1 MLLTFWTWY
10 MSLSKIIK
18 LSQTVWE
25 LWPAQ
30 DFGIRGD
37 KYIMKVRKWEY
48 SWTRHAYWSLSM
60 LYQILSKY
68 FKQHT
73 QEFSL
78 EIHSGEVTRKQPQQR
93 LSLLHVT
100 HLLVV
105 TNASTKYYQN
115 MSKGIKVM
123 ECTRFWLQGRYLHN
137 EEESESC
144 LSCTWHAYWSSSSS
158 LPNIIIL
165 SQTVWELWPAQ
176 DFSFRGD
183 NYIMKK
189 VRVVSLAHD
198 TPTGPPLRFYKTLS
212 KYV

>member
-1 MLLTFWTWY
+1 MRTGPHLC
-10 MSLSKIIK
+10 
-18 LSQTVWE
+18 
-25 LWPAQ
+25 
-30 DFGIRGD
+30 
-37 KYIMKVRKWEY
+37 
-48 SWTRHAYWSLSM
+48 

-68 FKQHT
+68 FKPHT
-73 QEFSL
+73 QGFSL

-93 LSLLHVT
+93 LSHLQVT
-100 HLLVV
+100 HLLFN

-123 ECTRFWLQGRYLHN
+123 ERTRFCLHGDN
-137 EEESESC
+137 YMMKKKVWVFSC
-144 LSCTWHAYWSSSSS
+144 MWHTYWSSSSS

-183 NYIMKK
+183 NYKTKK
-189 VRVVSLAHD
+189 RRVVSLAWD
-198 TPTGPPLRFYKTLS
+198 MPTVQYQCLYQILS